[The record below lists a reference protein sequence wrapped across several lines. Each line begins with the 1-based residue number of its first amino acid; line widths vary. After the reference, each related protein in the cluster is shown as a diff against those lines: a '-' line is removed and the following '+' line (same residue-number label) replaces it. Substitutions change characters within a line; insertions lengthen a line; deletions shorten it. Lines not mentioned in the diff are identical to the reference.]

1 MADTLRQFGNLPM
14 AKADG
19 TPTAEF
25 QAYLREIRSR
35 LGGTTTDVTLD
46 QLTGLPVA
54 VPMLVSPQFL
64 APVSTV
70 TDPNSPIGVDL
81 QVMENAPL

>member
-1 MADTLRQFGNLPM
+1 MVGVGGR
-14 AKADG
+14 
-19 TPTAEF
+19 PTAEF
-25 QAYLREIRSR
+25 QAYLREIRNR

-54 VPMLVSPQFL
+54 VPMSVSPQFL

-70 TDPNSPIGVDL
+70 TDLNQPIGVDL
-81 QVMENAPL
+81 QGMENAPL